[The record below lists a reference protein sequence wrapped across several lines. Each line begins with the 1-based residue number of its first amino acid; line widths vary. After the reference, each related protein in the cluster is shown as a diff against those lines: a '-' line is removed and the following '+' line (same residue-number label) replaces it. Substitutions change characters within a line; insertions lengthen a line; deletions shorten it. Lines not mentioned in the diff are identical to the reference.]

1 MKIQSTFAQA
11 ALCVLVTVSTTA
23 ADDSAKPAPPSPA
36 APSSPVAV
44 KSPVGTDRPAPAAP
58 ASAARLPKS
67 LAEEKATEE
76 ALRAHVRPAARLMA
90 TPPPAA
96 RAEVKPP
103 APDAHSVW
111 VPGHWAPEAGE
122 WKWTA
127 GQWSTPATPV
137 SVWIEAKY
145 DAKTKQWSPGYWQ
158 PDRPDSYLN
167 ETDER
172 KAER

>member
-1 MKIQSTFAQA
+1 MKMKSTFAQA
-11 ALCVLVTVSTTA
+11 TLCAWVSLSIA
-23 ADDSAKPAPPSPA
+23 SPADSMKSAPTSPA
-36 APSSPVAV
+36 APSTPPAAT
-44 KSPVGTDRPAPAAP
+44 PVGTNLPAA
-58 ASAARLPKS
+58 AQSVAAPQLPKS
-67 LAEEKATEE
+67 LAEEKE
-76 ALRAHVRPAARLMA
+76 AEKAMRAHVRPAARVMA
-90 TPPPAA
+90 TPPPVP
-96 RAEVKPP
+96 RTEVKPP

-158 PDRPDSYLN
+158 PDRPDSYEN
-167 ETDER
+167 ESPVKD
-172 KAER
+172 